1 MVRVANGAVVIP
13 PELQT
18 GFAHEVRRSHR
29 TRESITLTER
39 EMDVLRLAADGMSNK
54 DIAAELFVGVTTV
67 KSHMQHIYEKLGV
80 SDRSSAVAAGMR
92 LEILE

>member
-1 MVRVANGAVVIP
+1 
-13 PELQT
+13 
-18 GFAHEVRRSHR
+18 
-29 TRESITLTER
+29 
-39 EMDVLRLAADGMSNK
+39 MDVLRLAADGMSNK